1 MNITENNI
9 YFVRINKTG
18 STSLKTWIEL
28 SKKPYK
34 RHQYDFG
41 KDKLWQDIKA
51 FKSSHKFISVVR
63 NPYSRAVSSWKFLAK
78 KVLALELSGMSFVEF
93 LNYNPNQLNDN
104 KCNSFIYHTIPQY
117 DFISDQDGSI
127 DYLDYIGELENIND
141 TLNYII
147 QNGYSDLEVHKFPHK
162 NKYTHK
168 HYTEY
173 YDDET
178 RQIVAE
184 KYAKDIEYFGY
195 KFGE

>member
-1 MNITENNI
+1 MKMNIAENNI

-34 RHQYDFG
+34 RHQYRFG

-63 NPYSRAVSSWKFLAK
+63 NPYCRAVSSWKFLAK
-78 KVLALELSGMSFVEF
+78 KMSFVEF

-104 KCNSFIYHTIPQY
+104 NRNYFIYHTIPQY

-127 DYLDYIGELENIND
+127 DYLDYIGKLENIND

-162 NKYTHK
+162 RKTRHK
-168 HYTEY
+168 HYTQY
-173 YDDET
+173 YNDET
-178 RQIVAE
+178 KQIVE
-184 KYAKDIEYFGY
+184 HKYSRDIDYFKY